1 MLYNIENVILDEII
15 PGGKIWQSEQTL
27 IKFLLSA
34 PDLLL

>member
-15 PGGKIWQSEQTL
+15 SGGQIWQSEQIF